1 MTTQPN
7 KRLIGIFIVLAFVL
21 LTGTF
26 VLIKRDVWSTRT
38 TKYVMY
44 FEGSV
49 KGLSV
54 GAPVVFNGVP
64 VGRVT
69 SVTLAANL
77 QDMTFQIPVTVE
89 INSENFVE
97 QKKQKKLWKLRF
109 SHRRSQQEIFQSMI
123 EKGLRAR
130 LIMQSLLTSQMMIE
144 LSFFPGTPVVL
155 QGSGNLPEI
164 PTIPSSLTEL
174 SRTLQNL
181 PIHQIATNLNK
192 VLEQTNVFLT
202 TLNGKTPVLMDD
214 VRATLADLR
223 GTLGDISQTG
233 KNVDMLISP
242 DSQTVLDLNRLLRDA
257 AYAAQSL
264 RNWAD
269 YLERH
274 PEALIK
280 GKGGR

>member
-155 QGSGNLPEI
+155 QGAGNLPEI

-181 PIHQIATNLNK
+181 PILQIAMNLNK
-192 VLEQTNVFLT
+192 VLEQTDAFLA
-202 TLNGKTPVLMDD
+202 TLNRGAPDLMNDTRLTLGD
-214 VRATLADLR
+214 LRATLNSV
-223 GTLGDISQTG
+223 SQTG
-233 KNVDMLISP
+233 KNVNMLISP
-242 DSQTVLDLNRLLRDA
+242 DSQTVLDLNRLLRDS